1 MRRNQPRAGARAMHH
16 LDHCIWIPA
25 DLRTTMA
32 EVSGADKCFVLAAL
46 LLTRATTGIFCLLQ
60 QR

>member
-1 MRRNQPRAGARAMHH
+1 MHH

-46 LLTRATTGIFCLLQ
+46 LLTRATTGSFCLLQ